1 MREIVYN
8 KLMINENYANMN
20 LLDSVQENVEKIN
33 NILCGQSLN
42 SQNLKILI
50 SAYENLYNYTNDIR
64 YKKNIADIYY
74 FYFNQKEKALNSY
87 LEYVS
92 RVHNDSSVLHIIAS
106 IYKSLKDNV
115 NYKKFLDMA
124 LCSSY
129 EKVGSPIPK
138 SEDLVLGINIGVAA
152 GLSMNDDIKYGVET
166 YKKIMQYS
174 PIPNNILTP
183 YLDLELKKADEL
195 FNDKEWQEAMI
206 KYKNIFNSSTLEEN
220 EFVKLI
226 SCLAELQQTD
236 VAMEYLKLYE
246 ERTSDKV
253 RADYVVADLM
263 YFKFNR
269 IPEAIERYERY
280 IKYNKDDALVYN
292 TLGHLYSELYNDRY
306 LDKQLN
312 YFLKAHELNPNSRT
326 FTRNVALIY
335 NKLGDF
341 KNADKYYK
349 TLLNINPT
357 FDDYFDYG
365 CFLIQHGDFQEGYKY
380 FAFRFRKENKPA
392 LYPPMLPANKELTNK
407 DDIKGHTVLVQCE
420 QGFGDTIMYARFVKQ
435 ISKLAKKVIF
445 IVQTELV
452 DLFKSSNLG
461 AEILGSDTDFS
472 ELVYDYHVPIMNLPL
487 FLETTTADIPDKEGY
502 ISVDTKKVEHF
513 AYEFVANQKNL
524 KVGLAFE
531 GHNVSRDLNRDVELE
546 QFIPIMK
553 MKGVDIYILQ
563 HEDSK
568 KQIPNLPKGLNFIN
582 VGKDFSTFEDTA
594 AAIKNMDL
602 VISTDNVILNLAGAL
617 GVKTYG
623 VFNKF
628 TEYRWFDLS
637 GEDVKWYKSVKPY
650 QAKDMN
656 IWKYVIGTIKK
667 DIKA

>member
-1 MREIVYN
+1 MF
-8 KLMINENYANMN
+8 MINQNYADLNI
-20 LLDSVQENVEKIN
+20 LDCVKENIEQVN
-33 NILCGQSLN
+33 SILCGQNLN
-42 SQNLKILI
+42 SQNLKILL
-50 SAYENLYNYTNDIR
+50 SAYENLYNYTNEIK

-74 FYFNQKEKALNSY
+74 FYFNQKEKALKAY
-87 LEYVS
+87 LEYTS
-92 RVHNDSSVLHIIAS
+92 KVHNDSSVLHIIAS

-124 LCSSY
+124 LTSSY
-129 EKVGSPIPK
+129 EKVESPIPN

-152 GLSMNDDIKYGVET
+152 GLSMNDDVKYGVET

-183 YLDLELKKADEL
+183 YLNLELKKADEL
-195 FNDKEWQEAMI
+195 FNNKEWQEAMI
-206 KYKNIFNSSTLEEN
+206 KYKNVFNTSTLEEN

-226 SCLAELQQTD
+226 SCLAELKQTD
-236 VAMEYLKLYE
+236 IAMEYLKLYE
-246 ERTSDKV
+246 ERTPDKI
-253 RADYVVADLM
+253 RADYVIADLM

-280 IKYNKDDALVYN
+280 IQYNKDDALVYN

-341 KNADKYYK
+341 DNANKFYK
-349 TLLNINPT
+349 ALLNINPSY
-357 FDDYFDYG
+357 DDYFDYG
-365 CFLIQHGDFQEGYKY
+365 CFLIQHGDFTEGYKY
-380 FAFRFRKENKPA
+380 FTFRFKKENKPA
-392 LYPPMLPANKELTNK
+392 LYPPMLPPDKELKNKENIK
-407 DDIKGHTVLVQCE
+407 DHTILVQCE
-420 QGFGDTIMYARFVKQ
+420 QGYGDTIMYARFVKQ
-435 ISKLAKKVIF
+435 IAKLAKKVIF
-445 IVQTELV
+445 IVQNELV
-452 DLFKSSNLG
+452 DLLRTSDLGVDIKSS
-461 AEILGSDTDFS
+461 DTNFS

-487 FLETTTADIPDKEGY
+487 FLETTIENIPDTEGY
-502 ISVDTKKVEHF
+502 LSVDKKVTEHF
-513 AYEFVANQKNL
+513 AYEFVANQKNM

-531 GHNVSRDLNRDVELE
+531 GHNVSRDLNRDIELE

-553 MKGVDIYILQ
+553 MRGVDIYILQ
-563 HEDSK
+563 HEDPK
-568 KQIPNLPKGLNFIN
+568 KQIQNLPKGLNVIN
-582 VGKDFSTFEDTA
+582 VGKDFSSFEDTA

-623 VFNKF
+623 LFNKF

-637 GEDVKWYKSVKPY
+637 GDDVKWYNSVKPY
-650 QAKDMN
+650 QTKDMN
-656 IWKYVIGTIKK
+656 IWKDVIAKVKK
-667 DIKA
+667 DIKN